1 MFICVDSPSHLPGEE
16 GSLPGR
22 YLPLLGQR
30 MQICGTGAALQNV
43 RPLRKM
49 WGEGPLSQLKCRADG
64 SFTAALTGFLPG
76 CLAAASQ
83 PASQPAAPASA
94 YQLCTCLGSPKH
106 WCQLL
111 MYTMVMLDVLSH
123 GLLEAYIRCHLV
135 GATSGKCYTCE

>member
-49 WGEGPLSQLKCRADG
+49 WGEGPLSQQNCRADG

-76 CLAAASQ
+76 CLAAASE
-83 PASQPAAPASA
+83 PARSPCLCLPAVYLFRA
-94 YQLCTCLGSPKH
+94 SPKH